1 TSVETNN
8 LVLRSLHDDFEFI
21 RPLHVHFALDHPRRV
36 RLHVSDLHFQL
47 SEVHAAMLV
56 ELYFQGFMP
65 LALYNHTPVVAS
77 SSHRHQFTTTSE
89 AGAAWHVAVT
99 CDAVGVSLFTVRT
112 TSDNLLQ
119 AEDDDDNDDDQ
130 APHSSHGGL
139 ILDMF
144 ALLPH
149 DTTPVATFTVHGIQ
163 ATAKHDPH
171 HLTSVDV
178 TIAQLELQH
187 SIVSPG
193 CTFQYRHHTA
203 KHSHSW
209 SCDAQAIQLVVA
221 PDFIERVVVVGVETV
236 SHVEHTL
243 TRHQNQTTTSE
254 LASSVYD
261 DTESEYQWTER
272 GRSNSIAS
280 SIHVLNAPPS
290 VAVPTSSWQFEV
302 ACKLVQIKLGSLVLA
317 GQLALKQDPSQLFVR
332 LQHVLVKNTTSPH
345 GGGGSATNNLL
356 HPLEI
361 TLRHQPHFP
370 IDAALQHNLRPYHTH
385 EPDTLLYT
393 SVQCSPVSVSVH
405 LQDMHAISDSI
416 STLTTLVDD
425 LKRKLRQADVFPPG
439 SSGEEIPLNNSD
451 RLQYSLLHQLSEED
465 GKHSGLHGGAGH
477 VISAAHVWRHVCIDL
492 PSIQVSVE
500 GHAAASSLLCLD
512 IEPNEFEWIHT
523 PHVRSLTW
531 KWHVHATYLNNRLLS
546 MEPAVEPMTVHLKWW
561 QVVGATPLQIEVK
574 SVDEVKLNCTHA
586 LLDTMRLLTR
596 MTLEKE
602 LASCVLKND
611 TASGPHEMGPGLDLP
626 LQPSTT
632 LHLRFPEYKQLEI
645 PTSELGTRVYRLSS
659 VAVVGSSAVDCVVD
673 ISVQHGCKLIVVQS
687 TWLLDNKTAT
697 PLHVQLIFPT
707 GGIIPRPPYH
717 CTLAPQQSLAVP
729 MSLVSFRGTQVYVK
743 PDGVQTWTLV
753 DAQVVHCGAS
763 FVLYATWTDRSSTRR
778 VLSLCAPLV
787 LHNALPTPMEYRLT
801 RAPGRFESGK
811 LDVGEKCVYHSSE
824 HDGLTLDIRT
834 KGFSWSQSTELAA
847 GTISM
852 LDPMNHSVLF
862 VTIDVDT
869 SKAAQWEVSVFVPY
883 WILNQTG
890 LDLEYQHELAFLG
903 TEHINPFAAG
913 QAMPKASLADTESV
927 VVPPAAVKRK
937 HQLLPSIP
945 PNRGLLDLIPKKVSI
960 ASTSAPLLA
969 VCHTHQRHGILKMQL
984 RLKGKSAAWS
994 NVISCECTV
1003 RDHGHTYVVGFV
1015 LEHGHGWYDRT
1026 QVLTLVPRFLLINA
1040 LDDHAL
1046 DVLMDESTSTS
1057 ATLERHAQLPWHF
1070 AHAHHRNTI
1079 RIRFAAPGWVWSG
1092 ALHLH
1097 TTGDQTLRLR
1107 NTVDRT
1113 TYLIRISIKLEGPQ
1127 YRIVFRSSTNVPPYR
1142 IENFSLETI
1151 RVHQSRVRIS
1161 DILLPHQ
1168 TCEYTWDEPL
1178 KPHLLVVDMLPSQ
1191 ADDNSRPIRIGVF
1204 SMDDIATFP
1213 TKSLAVEVRADG
1225 PTRVLRLTD
1234 VMTPFPR
1241 PPMGKKEPA
1250 GCPVVEFQ
1258 LKLHSVSVSLVDSK
1272 PSELVYVSW
1281 NTVAFQATWTEHMAQ
1296 LALHVSVHSMQID
1309 NQVRTTRYPVLLN
1322 FTNSPALDAT
1332 IVRETT
1338 YTSIEFLRYV
1348 NVM

>member
-1 TSVETNN
+1 MKRKDKRFLFQEVVGLAASQDSAVPSLATATLTQTTDQGHVHLHVEQVRCVLSTRFLLKLLHYVCEGPLMDLLRHPTQSLRPIQPFALSQHLGANYHVPNPNITRGPARDVFFSPALTFDDVPVHHDPRRPAALEDDVPSSTIKWTLDVDMHDPFLVIPLHKSAKHASLELTHGVVLQLGRIRASWSPLKVLIVETNK

-21 RPLHVHFALDHPRRV
+21 RPLHVHFALDHPRHV

-112 TSDNLLQ
+112 TGDNLVQ
-119 AEDDDDNDDDQ
+119 ADGDDDDDQ

-243 TRHQNQTTTSE
+243 TRHQNQTATSE

-332 LQHVLVKNTTSPH
+332 LQHVLVKNTT
-345 GGGGSATNNLL
+345 
-356 HPLEI
+356 
-361 TLRHQPHFP
+361 
-370 IDAALQHNLRPYHTH
+370 
-385 EPDTLLYT
+385 
-393 SVQCSPVSVSVH
+393 PVSVSVH

-1079 RIRFAAPGWVWSG
+1079 RIRFAAPG
-1092 ALHLH
+1092 
-1097 TTGDQTLRLR
+1097 
-1107 NTVDRT
+1107 
-1113 TYLIRISIKLEGPQ
+1113 
-1127 YRIVFRSSTNVPPYR
+1127 
-1142 IENFSLETI
+1142 
-1151 RVHQSRVRIS
+1151 
-1161 DILLPHQ
+1161 
-1168 TCEYTWDEPL
+1168 
-1178 KPHLLVVDMLPSQ
+1178 
-1191 ADDNSRPIRIGVF
+1191 
-1204 SMDDIATFP
+1204 
-1213 TKSLAVEVRADG
+1213 
-1225 PTRVLRLTD
+1225 
-1234 VMTPFPR
+1234 
-1241 PPMGKKEPA
+1241 
-1250 GCPVVEFQ
+1250 
-1258 LKLHSVSVSLVDSK
+1258 
-1272 PSELVYVSW
+1272 
-1281 NTVAFQATWTEHMAQ
+1281 
-1296 LALHVSVHSMQID
+1296 
-1309 NQVRTTRYPVLLN
+1309 
-1322 FTNSPALDAT
+1322 
-1332 IVRETT
+1332 
-1338 YTSIEFLRYV
+1338 
-1348 NVM
+1348 

>member
-1 TSVETNN
+1 
-8 LVLRSLHDDFEFI
+8 
-21 RPLHVHFALDHPRRV
+21 
-36 RLHVSDLHFQL
+36 
-47 SEVHAAMLV
+47 MLV

-89 AGAAWHVAVT
+89 AAWHAAVT
-99 CDAVGVSLFTVRT
+99 CDAVGVFLFTVRT
-112 TSDNLLQ
+112 TGDNLVQ
-119 AEDDDDNDDDQ
+119 ADGDDDDDQ

-149 DTTPVATFTVHGIQ
+149 NTTPVATFTVHGIQ

-243 TRHQNQTTTSE
+243 TRHQNQTATSE

-345 GGGGSATNNLL
+345 GGGGSNNLL

-425 LKRKLRQADVFPPG
+425 LKRQLRQADVLPPG

-465 GKHSGLHGGAGH
+465 GKHSGLHGGGAGH

-492 PSIQVSVE
+492 PSIQVTVE

-611 TASGPHEMGPGLDLP
+611 TGVTFQVWTASGPQEMGPGLDLP

-753 DAQVVHCGAS
+753 DAQVVHCGTS

-778 VLSLCAPLV
+778 VLSFCAPLV

-903 TEHINPFAAG
+903 TEHINPFAA
-913 QAMPKASLADTESV
+913 
-927 VVPPAAVKRK
+927 
-937 HQLLPSIP
+937 
-945 PNRGLLDLIPKKVSI
+945 
-960 ASTSAPLLA
+960 
-969 VCHTHQRHGILKMQL
+969 
-984 RLKGKSAAWS
+984 
-994 NVISCECTV
+994 
-1003 RDHGHTYVVGFV
+1003 
-1015 LEHGHGWYDRT
+1015 
-1026 QVLTLVPRFLLINA
+1026 
-1040 LDDHAL
+1040 
-1046 DVLMDESTSTS
+1046 
-1057 ATLERHAQLPWHF
+1057 
-1070 AHAHHRNTI
+1070 
-1079 RIRFAAPGWVWSG
+1079 
-1092 ALHLH
+1092 
-1097 TTGDQTLRLR
+1097 
-1107 NTVDRT
+1107 
-1113 TYLIRISIKLEGPQ
+1113 
-1127 YRIVFRSSTNVPPYR
+1127 
-1142 IENFSLETI
+1142 
-1151 RVHQSRVRIS
+1151 
-1161 DILLPHQ
+1161 
-1168 TCEYTWDEPL
+1168 
-1178 KPHLLVVDMLPSQ
+1178 
-1191 ADDNSRPIRIGVF
+1191 
-1204 SMDDIATFP
+1204 
-1213 TKSLAVEVRADG
+1213 
-1225 PTRVLRLTD
+1225 
-1234 VMTPFPR
+1234 
-1241 PPMGKKEPA
+1241 
-1250 GCPVVEFQ
+1250 
-1258 LKLHSVSVSLVDSK
+1258 
-1272 PSELVYVSW
+1272 
-1281 NTVAFQATWTEHMAQ
+1281 
-1296 LALHVSVHSMQID
+1296 
-1309 NQVRTTRYPVLLN
+1309 
-1322 FTNSPALDAT
+1322 
-1332 IVRETT
+1332 
-1338 YTSIEFLRYV
+1338 
-1348 NVM
+1348 